1 MQVCDICGAQETN
14 GNISLSAD
22 RNRHISVSNRDL
34 HYTRCCQIAISRG
47 RKGCLKPRPKLEVFE
62 SLVIPGQPERLFLQL
77 GWIVPIF
84 CKMVVCDNYAY

>member
-22 RNRHISVSNRDL
+22 RNRHISVSNKDL

-47 RKGCLKPRPKLEVFE
+47 RKGCLNRLGK
-62 SLVIPGQPERLFLQL
+62 VIDLSTLFS
-77 GWIVPIF
+77 
-84 CKMVVCDNYAY
+84 D